1 VSGAS
6 DEDEVEASR
15 APLLDHLVELRSRLI
30 VCVIALFVGFIVCFA
45 FSQQLLIITVHPYT
59 VAQALLA
66 VRAKTHPGGSG
77 LIGTL
82 VGAWRDIRDMVLV
95 LAGQTPGPSMQT
107 PTTLISTAPL
117 ELFFTKVKLAA
128 VGAVALS
135 FPVLGQQIYAFV
147 APGLYKKERRA
158 FLPFLI
164 ASPVL
169 FVIGAAMV
177 YFMVLPFLMWF
188 ALNQQISSGPISVQL
203 MSRISE
209 YFDLVTTML
218 LAFGLCFQLPVI
230 LTLLGMAGIVS
241 SKMLMAGWRYA
252 VVGVFLVAAVI
263 TPPDPIS
270 QTLLSIPI
278 IGLYF
283 ISMGCVW
290 LIERR
295 RKREDDAEATVS

>member
-1 VSGAS
+1 MSATDD
-6 DEDEVEASR
+6 DEIEASR

-30 VCVIALFVGFIVCFA
+30 VCAIALFAAFVLCFFFAQQIFIVM
-45 FSQQLLIITVHPYT
+45 LHPYT
-59 VAQALLA
+59 VAQAMQA
-66 VRAKTHPGGSG
+66 IRSKAPPQAESG
-77 LIGTL
+77 VLGALMGAWTGTRDMFLVLIGKSS
-82 VGAWRDIRDMVLV
+82 V
-95 LAGQTPGPSMQT
+95 AGSAA
-107 PTTLISTAPL
+107 PTNLIFTAPL
-117 ELFFTKVKLAA
+117 EFFFTKVKLAA

-158 FLPFLI
+158 FLPFLV

-169 FVIGAAMV
+169 FVMGAAMV

-188 ALNQQISSGPISVQL
+188 ALNQQITGVGSISVQL
-203 MSRISE
+203 MSRVSD
-209 YFDLVTTML
+209 YFDLVTALL

-230 LTLLGMAGIVS
+230 LALLGMAGLIRA
-241 SKMLMAGWRYA
+241 KTLLAGWRYA
-252 VVGVFLVAAVI
+252 VVGVFAVAAII

-283 ISMGCVW
+283 LSVGCVW
-290 LIERR
+290 LIERGR
-295 RKREDDAEATVS
+295 DKEDAAAA

>member
-1 VSGAS
+1 
-6 DEDEVEASR
+6 
-15 APLLDHLVELRSRLI
+15 
-30 VCVIALFVGFIVCFA
+30 
-45 FSQQLLIITVHPYT
+45 
-59 VAQALLA
+59 
-66 VRAKTHPGGSG
+66 
-77 LIGTL
+77 
-82 VGAWRDIRDMVLV
+82 M
-95 LAGQTPGPSMQT
+95 
-107 PTTLISTAPL
+107 
-117 ELFFTKVKLAA
+117 
-128 VGAVALS
+128 
-135 FPVLGQQIYAFV
+135 

-169 FVIGAAMV
+169 FVIGGAMV
-177 YFMVLPFLMWF
+177 YYMVLPFLMWF
-188 ALNQQISSGPISVQL
+188 ALNQQITSGPISVQL

-209 YFDLVTTML
+209 YFDMATTLL

-252 VVGVFLVAAVI
+252 VVGVFLIAAII

-283 ISMGCVW
+283 VSMGCVW

-295 RKREDDAEATVS
+295 RKKDDDAAEATA

>member
-1 VSGAS
+1 MSATDD
-6 DEDEVEASR
+6 DEIEASR
-15 APLLDHLVELRSRLI
+15 APLLEHLVELRSRLI
-30 VCVIALFVGFIVCFA
+30 VCAIALGVGFVFCFA
-45 FSQQLLIITVHPYT
+45 FSQQLLLIMVHPYT
-59 VAQALLA
+59 VAQSLAA
-66 VRAKTHPGGSG
+66 VRSKTGAGGTG
-77 LIGTL
+77 ILGTL
-82 VGAWRDIRDMVLV
+82 MDAWTTTRDMFLV
-95 LAGQTPGPSMQT
+95 LSGQIAAP
-107 PTTLISTAPL
+107 PTTSTNLISTAPL

-135 FPVLGQQIYAFV
+135 FPVLGMQIYGFV

-188 ALNQQISSGPISVQL
+188 ALNQQISAGPVSVQL
-203 MSRISE
+203 MSRISD
-209 YFDLVTTML
+209 YFDMVTALL

-230 LTLLGMAGIVS
+230 LALLGMAGLIRA
-241 SKMLMAGWRYA
+241 KTLLAGWRYA
-252 VVGVFLVAAVI
+252 VVGVFAVAAII

-283 ISMGCVW
+283 LSVGCVW
-290 LIERR
+290 LIERGR
-295 RKREDDAEATVS
+295 DKEDAAAA

>member
-1 VSGAS
+1 VSGAP
-6 DEDEVEASR
+6 DEDEIEASR
-15 APLLDHLVELRSRLI
+15 APLLTHLVELRSRLI
-30 VCVIALFVGFIVCFA
+30 VCAIALFAAFILCFA
-45 FSQQLLIITVHPYT
+45 FSQQLLLITVHPYT
-59 VAQALLA
+59 VAQGLAA
-66 VRAKTHPGGSG
+66 VRAKAGAGRTGI
-77 LIGTL
+77 LGTL
-82 VGAWRDIRDMVLV
+82 IDAWTSTRDMFLV
-95 LAGQTPGPSMQT
+95 LAGQIPPPPTTS
-107 PTTLISTAPL
+107 TTLISTAPL

-128 VGAVALS
+128 VGAVAIS

-169 FVIGAAMV
+169 FLIGAAMV

-188 ALNQQISSGPISVQL
+188 ALNQQISAGPVSVQL
-203 MSRISE
+203 MSRISD
-209 YFDLVTTML
+209 YFDMVTALL

-230 LTLLGMAGIVS
+230 LALLGMAGLIRAKTLLS
-241 SKMLMAGWRYA
+241 GWRYA
-252 VVGVFLVAAVI
+252 VVGVFAVAAII

-283 ISMGCVW
+283 LSVGCVW
-290 LIERR
+290 LIERGR
-295 RKREDDAEATVS
+295 AKDDAAAA